1 MSVGNGLANVV
12 GDGVGG
18 QEGAFLMTTW
28 AETALSTGKRDEH
41 FVSAVGAADA
51 SEAEVQI
58 ATAEQT
64 TRDLADDGSPGTVML
79 GVALAIGLL
88 ELGKVALN
96 STIKGRCAWSA
107 RAIESRLGDAADHGK
122 AASPCGARWRQWLRP
137 PCRDG
142 FGSV

>member
-64 TRDLADDGSPGTVML
+64 TRDLADDGSPRAVML
-79 GVALAIGLL
+79 GGLL

-96 STIKGRCAWSA
+96 SSIKGRFAWSA

-122 AASPCGARWRQWLRP
+122 AASPCGARWLQWLRP

-142 FGSV
+142 SGSV